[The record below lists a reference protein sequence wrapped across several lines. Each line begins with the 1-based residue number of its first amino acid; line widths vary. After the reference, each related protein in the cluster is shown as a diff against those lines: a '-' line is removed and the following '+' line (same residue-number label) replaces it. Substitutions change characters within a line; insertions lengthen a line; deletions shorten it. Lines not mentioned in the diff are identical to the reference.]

1 MLERRMLTVFGV
13 VCVAA
18 AVLGC
23 GTTSSDVLASAVPRS
38 EDGLAPRDYY
48 RELKP
53 AQSKCHPA
61 IPVLSAAEVGGRTYH
76 EVGSLSATCYPGA
89 PAVCKRT
96 LSESACEHQADA
108 AILVE
113 SAAGAAPPGA
123 SGQSQ
128 ISMSARAVRW
138 D

>member
-1 MLERRMLTVFGV
+1 MSDWRAVTVYGA
-13 VCVAA
+13 VAVALVALCGCATTPNDLLA
-18 AVLGC
+18 AP
-23 GTTSSDVLASAVPRS
+23 SPDDSLA
-38 EDGLAPRDYY
+38 LRDYY

-61 IPVLSAAEVGGRTYH
+61 VPVLSAAEVGGRTYH

-96 LSESACEHQADA
+96 LSESACAHQADA
-108 AILVE
+108 AILIE
-113 SAAGAAPPGA
+113 PATGGSPPGA
-123 SGQSQ
+123 SSQSQ
-128 ISMSARAVRW
+128 VSVSARAIRW

>member
-1 MLERRMLTVFGV
+1 MRDWRAVTVCGAV
-13 VCVAA
+13 SVALA
-18 AVLGC
+18 ALCGC
-23 GTTSSDVLASAVPRS
+23 ATTPSDVLAVPS
-38 EDGLAPRDYY
+38 PDDSLALRDYY

-53 AQSKCHPA
+53 SQSKCHPA
-61 IPVLSAAEVGGRTYH
+61 VPVLSEAEVGGRTYH

-96 LSESACEHQADA
+96 LSESACAHQADA

-113 SAAGAAPPGA
+113 SAPGGSPPGA
-123 SGQSQ
+123 SGQAQ
-128 ISMSARAVRW
+128 VSMSARAIRW

>member
-1 MLERRMLTVFGV
+1 MPNWRLLTVGGAL
-13 VCVAA
+13 CAL
-18 AVLGC
+18 LGC
-23 GTTSSDVLASAVPRS
+23 GTTGSDVLASAAFRS
-38 EDGLAPRDYY
+38 EDSLAPHDYY

-53 AQSKCHPA
+53 AKSKCHPTV
-61 IPVLSAAEVGGRTYH
+61 PVLTEAEVGGRTYH

-113 SAAGAAPPGA
+113 SAGGGAPPGA

-128 ISMSARAVRW
+128 VSMSARAVRW